1 VQAVAKAQQTSNARL
16 SLAHRENRL
25 QNLTSENAACFIR
38 VAAFLLGLFNQW
50 LPLIFCGSHQADSN
64 ATFARQATSI
74 CRMFRTPTWTS
85 AFQSSIDPSSA
96 FTTRAA
102 RLLAG
107 IRIPFRIHWL
117 ILAMSQRP
125 LDDGRLAA
133 FQRFGRRV
141 AHTALF

>member
-1 VQAVAKAQQTSNARL
+1 VQAVAIAQQTSNARL

-50 LPLIFCGSHQADSN
+50 LPLIFYGSHQADSN

-74 CRMFRTPTWTS
+74 CRTQPS
-85 AFQSSIDPSSA
+85 GSSA
-96 FTTRAA
+96 FATRTLT
-102 RLLAG
+102 LLIN
-107 IRIPFRIHWL
+107 IRISFRIHWL

-133 FQRFGRRV
+133 FQRFGWRV
-141 AHTALF
+141 AHAALFQVFFSITF